1 MTSEWGRDS
10 NFHLAGKR
18 RTGSVTAILM
28 ILSLALG
35 VAGGY
40 GAFRFTQ
47 ADISVDASGAAQTDE
62 LEAKIARQAAELDAM
77 AQNLAAVSDKAEMTA
92 TTISTAENLTRERD
106 ALVAENETL
115 KQNVAALKAGIDAI
129 TQDANVAEARVAD
142 ELARLQNEVVP
153 DLTTER
159 DQLKRKTLMML
170 ADQENLK
177 ARAKAAAD
185 SQAADAKRIAE
196 LESRVAN
203 TEGELAASQEVLNR
217 LSLERRSSEAPQIVA
232 EDVEVD
238 AAKLQDPLENSALD
252 ARDPDAVAAALRT
265 APGLETL
272 SDTDRQKLTDT
283 LVAGEC
289 VTTALKSV
297 FDRVP
302 ILTLRNLIRDLNSD
316 C

>member
-1 MTSEWGRDS
+1 
-10 NFHLAGKR
+10 
-18 RTGSVTAILM
+18 M

>member
-1 MTSEWGRDS
+1 M
-10 NFHLAGKR
+10 
-18 RTGSVTAILM
+18 TAILM

-47 ADISVDASGAAQTDE
+47 ADISVDASGAAKTDE
-62 LEAKIARQAAELDAM
+62 LEAKISRQAAELDAM

-92 TTISTAENLTRERD
+92 TTISTAENLTRERE
-106 ALVAENETL
+106 ALVAENEAL
-115 KQNVAALKAGIDAI
+115 KQNVAALKADRDAI
-129 TQDANVAEARVAD
+129 TQDANAAEARVAD
-142 ELARLQNEVVP
+142 ELARLRNEVVP
-153 DLTTER
+153 DLTAER

-185 SQAADAKRIAE
+185 NQAAAAKRIAE
-196 LESRVAN
+196 LESRVAD
-203 TEGELAASQEVLNR
+203 TEGELAASQEMLNR
-217 LSLERRSSEAPQIVA
+217 LRLERRSSEAPQIVA
-232 EDVEVD
+232 DDVDVD
-238 AAKLQDPLENSALD
+238 AAKLKDALENSALD
-252 ARDPDAVAAALRT
+252 ARKPDAVAAALRT

-272 SDTDRQKLTDT
+272 SDADRQKLTDT

-297 FDRVP
+297 FERVP